1 MFDNVY
7 EHLSNLI
14 ITELSIRALSMFT
27 CTYTNM
33 RGVPRIKNSYKSR
46 FCITFEN
53 SPSPQKCLD
62 EAIYTQKKCS
72 WTSAFIKYS
81 SKILANLK
89 CHSHV
94 CKPNPHLLNTTY

>member
-53 SPSPQKCLD
+53 SPSPQ
-62 EAIYTQKKCS
+62 S
-72 WTSAFIKYS
+72 
-81 SKILANLK
+81 
-89 CHSHV
+89 V
-94 CKPNPHLLNTTY
+94 